1 MGETKTVKAALQDEF
16 ERLRTVRDDLKV
28 QLSLAKAEVVQEW
41 NKLEEH
47 WGRVQEEVKRVGEHT
62 KEPAGQITQ
71 AAHQLVD
78 ELKRGYERIRGQL
91 KS

>member
-1 MGETKTVKAALQDEF
+1 MGETKTVKAALHDEI

-41 NKLEEH
+41 TKLEDH
-47 WGRVQEEVKRVGEHT
+47 WGRVQEELKRVGEHT
-62 KEPAGQITQ
+62 KEPANQLSQ

-78 ELKRGYERIRGQL
+78 ELKRGYERIRTQL